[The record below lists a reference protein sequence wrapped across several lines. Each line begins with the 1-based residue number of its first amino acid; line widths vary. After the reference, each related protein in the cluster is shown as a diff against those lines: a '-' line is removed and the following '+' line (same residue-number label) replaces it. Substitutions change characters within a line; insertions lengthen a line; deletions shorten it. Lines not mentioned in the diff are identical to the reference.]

1 MKNKLEGNKFL
12 KIIGNIIY
20 YIALIIVVAI
30 LLLVVVQR
38 VSNNNIALGGIRIYN
53 VATGSM
59 IPKYNIGD
67 ILISKEIEP
76 KEIKKG
82 DDITYISNTGL
93 SKGALITH
101 SVVDIRQEDGKY
113 KFITRGIANTADDP
127 EISEEQ
133 VYGKVIYKS
142 VILSFINKIIKN
154 VYAFYFLIIVPMAII
169 ITKIIV
175 DNIIKR
181 GEEEEEEEE
190 SKKKRV

>member
-1 MKNKLEGNKFL
+1 MLNKLKNNKFL

-20 YIALIIVVAI
+20 YIALILVIAI

-53 VATGSM
+53 VLTGSM

-67 ILISKEIEP
+67 ILISKEVEP

-82 DDITYISNTGL
+82 DDITYISDIGTVE
-93 SKGALITH
+93 GALITH

-142 VILSFINKIIKN
+142 VILSFINKIVKN

-169 ITKIIV
+169 ITKLIIE
-175 DNIIKR
+175 NIIKK
-181 GEEEEEEEE
+181 EEEEEDE
-190 SKKKRV
+190 SKKKIV